1 MITKEKVQIFNLYN
15 GEIDSFGHGKKKDRK
30 IVSDDEFLTMVRL
43 KQDILL
49 VERKLT
55 SIDFASRLEKELE
68 EKFANQEAISFF
80 RNLVI

>member
-1 MITKEKVQIFNLYN
+1 MITKEKVEIFNLYN

-30 IVSDDEFLTMVRL
+30 LLSDDEFLTMVQF

-55 SIDFASRLEKELE
+55 SIEFASRLEKNLE
-68 EKFANQEAISFF
+68 DEFENQEAISFF
-80 RNLVI
+80 RKLVI